1 MLKKKLKIQK
11 QLPPVKQ
18 IWGKLLTRLRESGEP
33 ALFVACGEI
42 SEMEIVE
49 NKIIAKTDKDY
60 LFNLIS
66 TNENKLVIKRTL
78 RFLGFELDFDMVKI
92 QPKDADALSDIES
105 LKEKFGEKLVVE

>member
-1 MLKKKLKIQK
+1 M
-11 QLPPVKQ
+11 
-18 IWGKLLTRLRESGEP
+18 
-33 ALFVACGEI
+33 FVACGEI

-49 NKIIAKTDKDY
+49 NKLIAKTDKDY